1 MSYFRELPDL
11 NYQSPLSTKTSSR
24 SYLRVKNLFRRV
36 KLRDDLNNVF
46 TIFYKYQIPEGARP
60 DTIAEEIYGSSDLD
74 WVVILTAGII
84 NLRNEWPLDNRHLY
98 RFVESKYGLEN
109 INNIHHYE
117 TKEVKDSKGRTILP
131 AGKKVDSTFS
141 MVDPDNANKVN
152 ITPNPVIGVTN
163 WEYETLI
170 NEDKR
175 SIYLLRRDYLQMYL
189 NDMREIMHYDKSS
202 QFVNRRLVETEN
214 TRNTSS

>member
-24 SYLRVKNLFRRV
+24 SYIRVKNLFRRV
-36 KLRDDLNNVF
+36 KLRDDLNDVF

-60 DTIAEEIYGSSDLD
+60 DTIAEELYGSSDLD

-98 RFVESKYGLEN
+98 RFVESKYGLATV
-109 INNIHHYE
+109 NNIHHYE
-117 TKEVKDSKGRTILP
+117 TKEVKDSNGRVILP
-131 AGKKVDSTFS
+131 AGKRVDSTFS
-141 MVDPDNANKVN
+141 MVNPDNANKVN

-170 NEDKR
+170 NEEKR
-175 SIYLLRRDYLQMYL
+175 SIFLLRREYLQMYL

>member
-36 KLRDDLNNVF
+36 KLRDDLNNIF

-98 RFVESKYGLEN
+98 RFVESKYGLTN

-117 TKEVKDSKGRTILP
+117 TKEIKDSKGRIILP
-131 AGKKVDSTFS
+131 EGKRVDSTFS

-175 SIYLLRRDYLQMYL
+175 SIYLLKRAYLQMYL

>member
-74 WVVILTAGII
+74 WVGILTAGII
-84 NLRNEWPLDNRHLY
+84 TLRKEWPLDNIHLY
-98 RFVESKYGLEN
+98 RFV
-109 INNIHHYE
+109 
-117 TKEVKDSKGRTILP
+117 
-131 AGKKVDSTFS
+131 
-141 MVDPDNANKVN
+141 
-152 ITPNPVIGVTN
+152 
-163 WEYETLI
+163 
-170 NEDKR
+170 
-175 SIYLLRRDYLQMYL
+175 
-189 NDMREIMHYDKSS
+189 
-202 QFVNRRLVETEN
+202 
-214 TRNTSS
+214 

>member
-98 RFVESKYGLEN
+98 RFVESKYGLTN

-117 TKEVKDSKGRTILP
+117 TKEVKDSNGRIILP
-131 AGKKVDSTFS
+131 EGKRVDSTFS
-141 MVDPDNANKVN
+141 MVNPDNANKVN

-175 SIYLLRRDYLQMYL
+175 SIYLLKRDYLQMYL

>member
-36 KLRDDLNNVF
+36 KLRDDLNNIF

-98 RFVESKYGLEN
+98 RFVESKYGLTN

-131 AGKKVDSTFS
+131 EGKRVDSTFS

-175 SIYLLRRDYLQMYL
+175 SIYLLKRDYLQMYL

>member
-98 RFVESKYGLEN
+98 RFVESKYGLTN

-131 AGKKVDSTFS
+131 EGKRVDSTFS

-175 SIYLLRRDYLQMYL
+175 SIYLLRREYLQMYL

>member
-36 KLRDDLNNVF
+36 KLRDDLNNIF

-74 WVVILTAGII
+74 WVVLLTAGII

-98 RFVESKYGLEN
+98 RFVESKYGLTN

-131 AGKKVDSTFS
+131 EGKRVDSTFS

-175 SIYLLRRDYLQMYL
+175 SIYLLKRDYLQMYL

>member
-1 MSYFRELPDL
+1 MSYFRALPDL

-131 AGKKVDSTFS
+131 SGKRVDSTFS

-175 SIYLLRRDYLQMYL
+175 SIFLLKRDYLQMYL

>member
-36 KLRDDLNNVF
+36 KLRDDLNNIF

-98 RFVESKYGLEN
+98 RFVESKYGLTN

-175 SIYLLRRDYLQMYL
+175 SIYLLRREYLQMYL

>member
-131 AGKKVDSTFS
+131 SGKRVDSTFS

-175 SIYLLRRDYLQMYL
+175 SIFLLKRDYLQMYL

>member
-131 AGKKVDSTFS
+131 SGKRVDSTFS

-170 NEDKR
+170 NEEKR
-175 SIYLLRRDYLQMYL
+175 SIFLLRRDYLQMYL

-214 TRNTSS
+214 TRNTSP

>member
-24 SYLRVKNLFRRV
+24 SYIRVKNLFRRV
-36 KLRDDLNNVF
+36 KLRDDLNDVF

-131 AGKKVDSTFS
+131 SGKRVDSTFS

-175 SIYLLRRDYLQMYL
+175 SIFLLKRDYLQMYL

>member
-36 KLRDDLNNVF
+36 KLRDDLNNIF

-109 INNIHHYE
+109 VNNIHHYE

-175 SIYLLRRDYLQMYL
+175 SIYLLKRDYLQMYL

>member
-24 SYLRVKNLFRRV
+24 SYIRVKNLFRRV
-36 KLRDDLNNVF
+36 KLRDDLNDVF

-60 DTIAEEIYGSSDLD
+60 DTIAEELYGSSDLD

-109 INNIHHYE
+109 VNNIHHYE
-117 TKEVKDSKGRTILP
+117 TKEVKDSKGRVILP
-131 AGKKVDSTFS
+131 AGKRVDSTFS
-141 MVDPDNANKVN
+141 MVNPDNANKVN

-170 NEDKR
+170 NEEKR
-175 SIYLLRRDYLQMYL
+175 SIFLLRRNYLQMYL

-214 TRNTSS
+214 TRNTSP

>member
-109 INNIHHYE
+109 VNNIHHYE

-152 ITPNPVIGVTN
+152 MDWT
-163 WEYETLI
+163 
-170 NEDKR
+170 
-175 SIYLLRRDYLQMYL
+175 
-189 NDMREIMHYDKSS
+189 
-202 QFVNRRLVETEN
+202 
-214 TRNTSS
+214 

>member
-109 INNIHHYE
+109 VNNIHHYE

-175 SIYLLRRDYLQMYL
+175 SIYLLKRDYLQMYL

>member
-1 MSYFRELPDL
+1 
-11 NYQSPLSTKTSSR
+11 
-24 SYLRVKNLFRRV
+24 
-36 KLRDDLNNVF
+36 
-46 TIFYKYQIPEGARP
+46 
-60 DTIAEEIYGSSDLD
+60 
-74 WVVILTAGII
+74 
-84 NLRNEWPLDNRHLY
+84 
-98 RFVESKYGLEN
+98 
-109 INNIHHYE
+109 
-117 TKEVKDSKGRTILP
+117 
-131 AGKKVDSTFS
+131 

-175 SIYLLRRDYLQMYL
+175 SIYLLKRDYLQMYL

>member
-24 SYLRVKNLFRRV
+24 SYIRVKNLFRRV
-36 KLRDDLNNVF
+36 KLRDDLNDVF

-131 AGKKVDSTFS
+131 SGKRVDSTFS

-175 SIYLLRRDYLQMYL
+175 SIFLLKRDYLQMYL

-214 TRNTSS
+214 TRNTSP

>member
-131 AGKKVDSTFS
+131 AGKRVDSTFS

>member
-74 WVVILTAGII
+74 WVVLLTAGII

-109 INNIHHYE
+109 VNNIHHYE

-175 SIYLLRRDYLQMYL
+175 SIYLLRREYLQMYL

>member
-36 KLRDDLNNVF
+36 KLRDDLNNIF

-98 RFVESKYGLEN
+98 RFVESKYGLTN

-131 AGKKVDSTFS
+131 EGKRVDSTFS

-175 SIYLLRRDYLQMYL
+175 SIYLLRREYLQMYL

>member
-11 NYQSPLSTKTSSR
+11 NYQSPLSTKSSSR

-36 KLRDDLNNVF
+36 KLRDDLNDVF

-60 DTIAEEIYGSSDLD
+60 DTIAEELYGSSDLD
-74 WVVILTAGII
+74 WVVLLTAGII

-109 INNIHHYE
+109 VNNIHHYE
-117 TKEVKDSKGRTILP
+117 TKEVKDSNGRVILP
-131 AGKKVDSTFS
+131 AGKRVDSTFS
-141 MVDPDNANKVN
+141 MVNPDNANKVN

-170 NEDKR
+170 NEEKR
-175 SIYLLRRDYLQMYL
+175 SIFLLRRNYLQMYL

-214 TRNTSS
+214 TRNTSP

>member
-24 SYLRVKNLFRRV
+24 SYIRVKNLFRRV
-36 KLRDDLNNVF
+36 KLRDDLNDVF

-60 DTIAEEIYGSSDLD
+60 DTIAEELYGSSDLD
-74 WVVILTAGII
+74 WVVLLTAGII

-109 INNIHHYE
+109 VNNIHHYE
-117 TKEVKDSKGRTILP
+117 TKEVKDSKERVILP
-131 AGKKVDSTFS
+131 AGKRVDSTFS

-214 TRNTSS
+214 TRNTSP

>member
-1 MSYFRELPDL
+1 MKNKIIKIAIIGRTNAGKSTFINSLIGEKISIENKKINTTRE
-11 NYQSPLSTKTSSR
+11 
-24 SYLRVKNLFRRV
+24 
-36 KLRDDLNNVF
+36 
-46 TIFYKYQIPEGARP
+46 
-60 DTIAEEIYGSSDLD
+60 
-74 WVVILTAGII
+74 LTAGII

-109 INNIHHYE
+109 VNNIHHYE

-175 SIYLLRRDYLQMYL
+175 SIYLLRREYLQMYL

>member
-36 KLRDDLNNVF
+36 KLRDDLNNIF

-98 RFVESKYGLEN
+98 RFVESKYGLTN

-117 TKEVKDSKGRTILP
+117 TKEIKDSKGRIILP
-131 AGKKVDSTFS
+131 EGKRVDSTFS

-175 SIYLLRRDYLQMYL
+175 SIYLLRREYLQMYL

>member
-24 SYLRVKNLFRRV
+24 SYIRVKNLFRRV
-36 KLRDDLNNVF
+36 KLRDDLNDVF

-131 AGKKVDSTFS
+131 SGKRVDSTFS
-141 MVDPDNANKVN
+141 MVNPDNANKVN

-170 NEDKR
+170 NEEKR
-175 SIYLLRRDYLQMYL
+175 SIFLLRRDYLQMYL

-214 TRNTSS
+214 TRNTSP

>member
-36 KLRDDLNNVF
+36 KLRDDLNNIF

-98 RFVESKYGLEN
+98 RFVESKYGLTN
-109 INNIHHYE
+109 ITNIHHYE
-117 TKEVKDSKGRTILP
+117 TKEIKDSKGRIILP
-131 AGKKVDSTFS
+131 EGKRVDSTFS
-141 MVDPDNANKVN
+141 MVDPDSANKVN

-163 WEYETLI
+163 WEYETFI

-175 SIYLLRRDYLQMYL
+175 SIYLLKRDYLQMYL

>member
-131 AGKKVDSTFS
+131 SGKRVDSTFS

-175 SIYLLRRDYLQMYL
+175 SIYLLRREYLQMYL

>member
-74 WVVILTAGII
+74 WVVLLTAGII

-109 INNIHHYE
+109 VNNMHHYE
-117 TKEVKDSKGRTILP
+117 TKEVKDSNGRVILP
-131 AGKKVDSTFS
+131 AGKRVDSTFS
-141 MVDPDNANKVN
+141 MVNPDNANKVN

-170 NEDKR
+170 NEEKR
-175 SIYLLRRDYLQMYL
+175 SIFLLRRNYLQMYL

-214 TRNTSS
+214 TRNTSP

>member
-24 SYLRVKNLFRRV
+24 SYIRVKNLFRRV
-36 KLRDDLNNVF
+36 KLRDDLNDVF

-74 WVVILTAGII
+74 WVVLLTAGII

-131 AGKKVDSTFS
+131 SGKRVDSTFS

-175 SIYLLRRDYLQMYL
+175 SIFLLKRDYLQMYL

-214 TRNTSS
+214 TRNTSP

>member
-214 TRNTSS
+214 TRNTSP

>member
-98 RFVESKYGLEN
+98 RFVESKYGLTN

-175 SIYLLRRDYLQMYL
+175 SIYLLKRDYLQMYL

>member
-24 SYLRVKNLFRRV
+24 SYIRVKNLFRRV
-36 KLRDDLNNVF
+36 KLRDDLNDVF

-60 DTIAEEIYGSSDLD
+60 DTIAEELYGSSDLD
-74 WVVILTAGII
+74 WVVLLTAGII

-109 INNIHHYE
+109 VNNIHHYE
-117 TKEVKDSKGRTILP
+117 TKEVKDSKERVILP
-131 AGKKVDSTFS
+131 AGKRVDSTFS

-175 SIYLLRRDYLQMYL
+175 SIYLLKRDYLQMYL

-214 TRNTSS
+214 TRNTSP

>member
-36 KLRDDLNNVF
+36 KLRDDLNNIF

-109 INNIHHYE
+109 VNNIHHYE

-152 ITPNPVIGVTN
+152 ITPNPVIGVTY

-175 SIYLLRRDYLQMYL
+175 SIYLLRREYLQMYL

>member
-1 MSYFRELPDL
+1 MCI
-11 NYQSPLSTKTSSR
+11 
-24 SYLRVKNLFRRV
+24 
-36 KLRDDLNNVF
+36 RDR
-46 TIFYKYQIPEGARP
+46 FYKYQIPEGARP

-109 INNIHHYE
+109 VNNIHHYE

-175 SIYLLRRDYLQMYL
+175 SIYLLRREYLQMYL

>member
-131 AGKKVDSTFS
+131 AGKRVDSTFS

-175 SIYLLRRDYLQMYL
+175 SIYLLRREYLQMYL